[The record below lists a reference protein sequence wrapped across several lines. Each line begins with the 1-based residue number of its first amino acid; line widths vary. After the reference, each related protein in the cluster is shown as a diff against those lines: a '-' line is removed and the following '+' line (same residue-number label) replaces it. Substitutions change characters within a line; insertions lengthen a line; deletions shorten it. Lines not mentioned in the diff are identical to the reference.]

1 MASIPPISP
10 IRVGEPNRMKQ
21 MMRPFSISASGMRA
35 QQRLAEAIQEN
46 IANVDTT
53 TTEAGGPY
61 RRKFVTFER
70 DSAGGV
76 RVARIEED
84 QSPGREVYQPW
95 HRDADPDGM
104 VRYPNVDVIS
114 EVVDMMIANRVFEAN
129 ATAFQSA
136 KAMVRRALEI

>member
-1 MASIPPISP
+1 MPSIPPIPP
-10 IRVGEPNRMKQ
+10 IRVGEPNRMRQ
-21 MMRPFSISASGMRA
+21 LMRPFSISASGMRV

-53 TTEAGGPY
+53 STPDGGPY
-61 RRKFVTFER
+61 QRKVGVLER
-70 DSAGGV
+70 DPHGGV
-76 RVARIEED
+76 RVAIAED
-84 QSPGREVYQPW
+84 PTPGREIYRPW
-95 HRDADPDGM
+95 HKDADADGM
-104 VRYPNVDVIS
+104 VRYPNVDVIT